1 MTSTNDPDEPSDGPS
16 GRLQGRA
23 IIAVDLVGTVVFTL
37 AAVPAALLDESWAY
51 TAIIIVSMVLFAIGV
66 VAFILSYATAVE
78 RSRTDEIGA
87 ANLYV
92 LTGDTAPPDAK
103 RLLLGALIAQC
114 VVGLGAAA
122 IGFSQQSNE
131 NRLNP
136 VAFAILVPML
146 GFGLNGLWAARY
158 GRFGPRIVSEPP
170 PRRRPRRPPDDV
182 PPSEPEM
189 EQNAPHG

>member
-1 MTSTNDPDEPSDGPS
+1 MTSTNDPAEPTGSTES
-16 GRLQGRA
+16 GLKGRA
-23 IIAVDLVGTVVFTL
+23 IIGVDLAGTAVFILT
-37 AAVPAALLDESWAY
+37 AVPAALLDQSWAY
-51 TAIIIVSMVLFAIGV
+51 TTIIVVSMVLFAIGV

-92 LTGDTAPPDAK
+92 LTGDTAPPEAK

-114 VVGLGAAA
+114 VVGIGAAA
-122 IGFSQQSNE
+122 IGFSQRSNE

-170 PRRRPRRPPDDV
+170 PRRRPRRPADDV

>member
-1 MTSTNDPDEPSDGPS
+1 MTATNDPADTGAVPGD
-16 GRLQGRA
+16 RLQGRG
-23 IIAVDLVGTVVFTL
+23 IIGVDVAGTVVFTL
-37 AAVPAALLDESWAY
+37 AAVAAAILDKSWSD

-66 VAFILSYATAVE
+66 VAFILSYAAAVE

-92 LTGDTAPPDAK
+92 LTGETAPPDAR
-103 RLLLGALIAQC
+103 RLLLGALVTQC
-114 VVGLGAAA
+114 VVGIGAAA
-122 IGFSQQSNE
+122 IGFSKQSNE

-158 GRFGPRIVSEPP
+158 GRFGPRIVSDPP

-189 EQNAPHG
+189 EQNSPHG

>member
-1 MTSTNDPDEPSDGPS
+1 MISTNPTEPAEGPGEAPK
-16 GRLQGRA
+16 GR
-23 IIAVDLVGTVVFTL
+23 IIIGVDLVGTLVFML

-51 TAIIIVSMVLFAIGV
+51 ATIIVVSMVLFAVGV

-78 RSRTDEIGA
+78 RSRNDEIGA

-92 LTGDTAPPDAK
+92 LTGDTAPPDVK